1 MDLTFDNHRVDDVP
15 AIINGDK
22 SPNFNFGCFWIDI
35 YHTNVGTERK
45 GQIGRIIIMGCLQTC
60 LQSLGMIGIGGKGNV
75 LDCLRLFRRTFNV
88 EFTNFPLEIFFT
100 DFEQVGSNLSGL
112 IPNLVCRFCSRSSC
126 SRSTP
131 TGVGSQSVRSRIGVT
146 LLDLDMSSR
155 NSQFCSKDLG
165 VGCFVPLALRFGPET
180 GNRLASGMDSQLTA
194 VEHLDSQNI
203 EILGRSCSYDFS
215 KSG

>member
-1 MDLTFDNHRVDDVP
+1 
-15 AIINGDK
+15 
-22 SPNFNFGCFWIDI
+22 
-35 YHTNVGTERK
+35 
-45 GQIGRIIIMGCLQTC
+45 MGCLQTC

-75 LDCLRLFRRTFNV
+75 LDCLRLFRRTFDV
-88 EFTNFPLEIFFT
+88 EFANFPLEVIFT
-100 DFEQVGSNLSGL
+100 DFEQVGGNLSSL

-131 TGVGSQSVRSRIGVT
+131 TGVGSQSIRSRIGVT

-155 NSQFCSKDLG
+155 NSQFLSKDLG

-180 GNRLASGMDSQLTA
+180 GNRLASGMDSQLAT

-203 EILGRSCSYDFS
+203 KILGRSCTYDFS